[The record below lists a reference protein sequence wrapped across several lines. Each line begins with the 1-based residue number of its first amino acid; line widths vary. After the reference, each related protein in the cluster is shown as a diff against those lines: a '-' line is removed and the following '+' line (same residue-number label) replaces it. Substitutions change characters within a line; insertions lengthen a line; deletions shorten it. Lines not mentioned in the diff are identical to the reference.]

1 MKGITAACFDVYYH
15 EDYAKACCVVFKK
28 GEGEVIVSDYSEIVR
43 EVDEYMPGQF
53 YRRELPC
60 ILSVFRKVKEEV
72 DLLIT
77 DSFVWLNGG
86 KKGLGAYLYK
96 ALDYKIPVI
105 GVAKSHFKDVEK
117 YEEVYRGES
126 NNPLYVSSVGIDL
139 GFAVDFIKNLEGEN
153 RLPWVLKLVD
163 KLSRE

>member
-1 MKGITAACFDVYYH
+1 MNSITAACFDVYYH
-15 EDYAKACCVVFKK
+15 EDYAKSCCVVFER
-28 GEGEVIVSDYSEIVR
+28 GEGEVILSDYSEIIR
-43 EVDEYMPGQF
+43 GVDEYIPGQF

-60 ILSVFRKVKEEV
+60 ILSVYKKVKEDI

-96 ALDYKIPVI
+96 AIDYKVPVI
-105 GVAKSHFKDVEK
+105 GVAKKYYKDVQN
-117 YEEVYRGES
+117 YSEVYRGKS
-126 NNPLYVSSVGIDL
+126 SNPLYVSSVGIDL
-139 GFAVDFIKNLEGEN
+139 SLAAEFIKNLDGEN

-163 KLSRE
+163 RLSRE